1 MKGDRR
7 MVDIPFTYLARGTA
21 KGERREKWHG
31 NIDTFPAHIPD
42 IEADGFVAVTAGA
55 FTRRIAIVGRT
66 PYHPVS
72 LVDSPDRSYLPMQPG
87 SLTRRVLL
95 HIGRPGK
102 NGFTWAESA
111 VPCDLPV
118 VDGSFVP
125 AAGMRSIARDDRDH
139 RLERAMRHASEHLVL
154 IDGILH
160 TNATEIVFPVNIS
173 ASEGRVSS
181 FTNGNPTT
189 TDAIRSKILRTA
201 PGSYWHGLNAGGYL
215 RLDTMLAIAR
225 DYEDSIGILPFEI
238 TGSVDGV
245 DWQADEIGLSLA
257 SSLVI
262 DHVRHAERDQWES
275 LSDEARRIR
284 ARVFADVLDYASGNG
299 DLGRLLEHR
308 ETMRQIRLA
317 GEFGEHFLDEERSA
331 PTRSDPIEA
340 LREIAGWPS
349 GPGSEISGEDQD
361 AIEAALVEVGI

>member
-1 MKGDRR
+1 MRDDRR
-7 MVDIPFTYLARGTA
+7 TIDIPFTYLARGTA

-42 IEADGFVAVTAGA
+42 IEADGFVTVTAGA

-72 LVDSPDRSYLPMQPG
+72 LVDWPDSSYLPLQPE
-87 SLTRRVLL
+87 SLTERALL
-95 HIGRPGK
+95 GKSRSGK

-111 VPCDLPV
+111 VPCDLPI

-125 AAGMRSIARDDRDH
+125 AAGMRSIVRDDRDR

-160 TNATEIVFPVNIS
+160 TNATEIVFPVNVS
-173 ASEGRVSS
+173 APEGRVSS
-181 FTNGNPTT
+181 ITAGIPTT
-189 TDAIRSKILRTA
+189 VDTVRSKILRTA
-201 PGSYWHGLNAGGYL
+201 PGSYWHGLHVGGYI
-215 RLDTMLAIAR
+215 RLDTMLAIVR
-225 DYEDSIGILPFEI
+225 DYGNSVGVLPFEI

-245 DWQADEIGLSLA
+245 DWQADEVGLSVA

-262 DHVRHAERDQWES
+262 DHALDAERDQWERM
-275 LSDEARRIR
+275 SDEARRIR

-299 DLGRLLEHR
+299 DLGRLLEHH

-349 GPGSEISGEDQD
+349 GPTLEISGEDQD
-361 AIEAALVEVGI
+361 AIAAALMEVGI